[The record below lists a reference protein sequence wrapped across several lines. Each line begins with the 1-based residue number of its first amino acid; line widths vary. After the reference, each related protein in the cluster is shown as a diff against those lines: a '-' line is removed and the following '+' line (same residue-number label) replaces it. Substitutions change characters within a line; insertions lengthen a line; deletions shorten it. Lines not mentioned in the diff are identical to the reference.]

1 MVPGWGLLLVSLA
14 YVGGLFAVAWF
25 GDRNTTY
32 PSRAVLRP
40 VVYSLALAVYCSSW
54 TFYGAVGSAARDGL
68 SFLPIYLGP
77 ILLFVF
83 GMPFFERLV
92 RIAKR
97 HNVTSIAD
105 LIASRFGKSSR
116 IAAAITLVALT
127 AAVPYVALQLRA
139 VAMSIEVLTGAPAG
153 GLGGTWFADSAFYV
167 AVMLAVFVILFGTR
181 GIDAAEHHPG
191 LMLAIAVESLVK
203 LLAFVA
209 VGVFAML
216 SLGGPL

>member
-32 PSRAVLRP
+32 PSKAALRP
-40 VVYSLALAVYCSSW
+40 IVYSLALAVYCSSW
-54 TFYGAVGSAARDGL
+54 TFYGAVGSAARDGA
-68 SFLPIYLGP
+68 SYLPIYIGP

-83 GMPFFERLV
+83 GMPLFERLV

-127 AAVPYVALQLRA
+127 AAVPYVALQLKA
-139 VAMSIEVLTGAPAG
+139 VAASMAMVLPEGASEATKIFSQSIDTAKKPLQS
-153 GLGGTWFADSAFYV
+153 ADLPEYN
-167 AVMLAVFVILFGTR
+167 IQTDQLFQQ
-181 GIDAAEHHPG
+181 
-191 LMLAIAVESLVK
+191 L
-203 LLAFVA
+203 
-209 VGVFAML
+209 
-216 SLGGPL
+216 